1 MPDFINPLVMFVGY
15 LMTLLLLIGLISTF
29 VRSKYFDYK
38 DMELLMG
45 AFILLVVTV
54 ALYAGFY
61 GMKAFSFSVNV
72 YSEVLIRCLA
82 SLAAWLFAMDQY
94 RTARWSK

>member
-15 LMTLLLLIGLISTF
+15 LMTLLLLIGLIATF
-29 VRSKYFDYK
+29 VRSKYFAYK
-38 DMELLMG
+38 DMELLMS
-45 AFILLVVTV
+45 AFILLVVMV

-61 GMKAFSFSVNV
+61 GMQAFSFSVNA
-72 YSEVLIRCLA
+72 YSEVLIRGLA
-82 SLAAWLFAMDQY
+82 SFAACLFAVDQY

>member
-54 ALYAGFY
+54 ALYAGF
-61 GMKAFSFSVNV
+61 MA
-72 YSEVLIRCLA
+72 
-82 SLAAWLFAMDQY
+82 
-94 RTARWSK
+94 